1 MSPAEIIVTLCRWTP
16 FLAGGFLWNI
26 LISFCAMAIGTTIG
40 APLALLRLSHRPALC
55 RAGRAATEL
64 ARNVPTF
71 VFLFYL
77 AFLIPAELRIGGAA
91 FAVPGWLKAS
101 LALAI
106 AVVGFVSDNL
116 CEALPQWRAGNLAA
130 ALLFIPNWTA
140 YFVIIVMASSTAS
153 VIGVGE
159 LVSRCNTVIGA
170 VGKPEL
176 MLWAYLYAMLWFFLA
191 CYPLTLAMRRV
202 RRVIARRVRTPAPA
216 PSGSIAAG

>member
-1 MSPAEIIVTLCRWTP
+1 MSPVDVVATLSHWTP

-26 LISFCAMAIGTTIG
+26 IVSLCAMAIGTALG
-40 APLALLRLSHRPALC
+40 ALLAWMRLLPRPALC
-55 RAGRAATEL
+55 RAGLAVTEVT
-64 ARNVPTF
+64 RNVPTF

-77 AFLIPAELRIGGAA
+77 AFLIPAEVRIGGAVVV
-91 FAVPGWLKAS
+91 FPGWLKAS

-116 CEALPQWRAGNLAA
+116 SDALVQRRRGNVAA

-170 VGKPEL
+170 VGRPEL
-176 MLWAYLYAMLWFFLA
+176 MLWIYLYAMLWFFVF

-202 RRVIARRVRTPAPA
+202 RTTIARRVHTPAPA
-216 PSGSIAAG
+216 APGRVAAG